1 MSTKCSVCNKSVTK
15 RSPAITCSKC
25 DAIVHEKKDCSG
37 LNNKQRAA
45 LHTAS
50 STLEWVCQDCH
61 VSNSRRTSF
70 LDADTEDDDDE
81 SKDEESEHKVHV
93 DMSGL
98 ADNPDVKQLLAKITK
113 EVEKILKRELQ
124 AVIKSVKYASDKV
137 DEFDSVIK
145 NNTEIIKNLERK
157 QTALKNENTH
167 LNTKIEAL
175 EQRVEIAEQA
185 ALVNYIEIA
194 GIPALDNEKENV
206 EKIVQN
212 VGIALQ
218 VVDKNNITQAVL
230 AARRLPS
237 RQGKSSAILVQLL
250 NENVKQKWINASRE
264 AGIVLSNVYPEL
276 KDVASG
282 SNTVF
287 IREALTPRTKY
298 LLAKAKE
305 LLKDSIKYKFVWCK
319 FGKVFARQSENTKIF
334 WIRNQHDITTLT
346 E

>member
-1 MSTKCSVCNKSVTK
+1 MSTKCSVCKKGVTK
-15 RSPAITCSKC
+15 RSPALTCSKC
-25 DAIVHEKKDCSG
+25 DAIVHERKECSD

-45 LHTAS
+45 LRAAS
-50 STLEWVCQDCH
+50 STLEWVCKDCH
-61 VSNSRRTSF
+61 FSTSRRTSF
-70 LDADTEDDDDE
+70 LDTDIEDDDDE
-81 SKDEESEHKVHV
+81 SKDEEDEPRIQV
-93 DMSGL
+93 DISGL
-98 ADNPDVKQLLAKITK
+98 ADSPDMKKLLARITK

-124 AVIKSVKYASDKV
+124 AVIKSAKFASDKV
-137 DEFDSVIK
+137 DEFSSVIK
-145 NNTEIIKNLERK
+145 TNTEIIKNLQRK
-157 QTALKNENTH
+157 QTSLQNENTH

-175 EQRVEIAEQA
+175 EQRVETAEQA

-194 GIPALDNEKENV
+194 GIPPLDKEKENI
-206 EKIVQN
+206 EMIVKN

-218 VVDKNNITQAVL
+218 VVDQNNISQAVL

-250 NENVKQKWINASRE
+250 NENVKQKWINASRD
-264 AGIVLSNVYPEL
+264 AGIVLSNIYPEL

-282 SNTVF
+282 SNRVY

-305 LLKDSIKYKFVWCK
+305 LLKDSNKFKFVWCK
-319 FGKVFARQSENTKIF
+319 YGKVFARQSENAKIF
-334 WIRNQHDITTLT
+334 WIRNEHDMKTLT